1 MPVLDVEIVGAVP
14 AAARRRMAG
23 RIADAA
29 GAVLGAP
36 PGNTWVRLRFLP
48 SAQYAES
55 GGGPPRG
62 VRPVFVALLQ
72 RRPPR
77 GRSLARLTRALTGAV
92 ARACRRPAGNVH
104 VIHRAAA
111 GGRAAFGGTLLPR

>member
-14 AAARRRMAG
+14 AAARRRLAG

-48 SAQYAES
+48 AAQYAES
-55 GGGPPRG
+55 AGGPPRG
-62 VRPVFVALLQ
+62 VRPVFVAILQ

-77 GRSLARLTRALTGAV
+77 GKALARLTRALTGAV
-92 ARACRRPAGNVH
+92 AQACRRRAENVH
-104 VIHRAAA
+104 VIHRAGA
-111 GGRAAFGGTLLPR
+111 GGRAAFGGHLLP